1 MEMRTPRLRRL
12 LTPTAIAVLLLGGCS
27 GAGEAV
33 PAEVSEEQ
41 PGAGASEV
49 EKPDPPETPE
59 PTETPEPAK
68 TPGDEPGDE
77 PAQTEGPS
85 APPEGADSPE
95 CLVGDWVISEEQMQR
110 FYDSMETPADFHI
123 TGDTGLSFA
132 ADTYEY
138 TPDFQ
143 LKMNLGGQEASGTLT
158 GSITGTYT
166 AQDGVITT
174 SNDANDIDMAITVAG
189 VTMDGTDTGEGFI
202 ESSPV
207 NSAPYECT
215 SAGPVITF
223 ENTGDGVDI
232 QLQPRE

>member
-1 MEMRTPRLRRL
+1 MEMKTSRLRRL
-12 LTPTAIAVLLLGGCS
+12 LIPTATAVLLLSGCS
-27 GAGEAV
+27 AVGDAEPSEAS
-33 PAEVSEEQ
+33 AEQ
-41 PGAGASEV
+41 PGESAPEV
-49 EKPDPPETPE
+49 EEPDPSEAPA
-59 PTETPEPAK
+59 PTE
-68 TPGDEPGDE
+68 EPGDA
-77 PAQTEGPS
+77 PAQTE
-85 APPEGADSPE
+85 APAAPQEGAESSD

-110 FYDSMETPADFHI
+110 FYDSMDVPADFHI

-143 LKMNLGGQEASGTLT
+143 LKMDLGGQEASGTLT
-158 GSITGTYT
+158 GSITGGYT
-166 AQDGVITT
+166 TQDGVITT

-189 VTMDGTDTGEGFI
+189 VTMDGTDTGEAFI

-215 SAGPVITF
+215 PAGPVITF